1 MEKVRGRKVAQQ
13 KVRVF
18 PLRVPIARSL
28 QILPRKL
35 RLAIVNRTVRVK
47 ARAVARAAARAK
59 IIVEEP
65 KAKVR

>member
-18 PLRVPIARSL
+18 PLKVPIARSL
-28 QILPRKL
+28 PDHPRKL
-35 RLAIVNRTVRVK
+35 RLAIVNRTVREK
-47 ARAVARAAARAK
+47 ARAAARAK